1 MNLTTN
7 EFLLRDKYVHLIEG
21 QRPFDQGSWYKNMV
35 QFIENKRIG
44 GDGGGGGVCG
54 DGHGNSQV

>member
-1 MNLTTN
+1 
-7 EFLLRDKYVHLIEG
+7 VHLIEG